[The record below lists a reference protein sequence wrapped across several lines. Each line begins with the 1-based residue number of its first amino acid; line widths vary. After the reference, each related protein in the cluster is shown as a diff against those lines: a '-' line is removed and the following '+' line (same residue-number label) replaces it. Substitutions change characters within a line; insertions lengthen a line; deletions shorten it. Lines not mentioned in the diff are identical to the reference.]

1 MENLDKVTSKSSYL
15 RSSNPILTEYLRFLV
30 RKNIVEDSRNK
41 TGRFTSVFDT
51 GLDLTGILGDEVSDD
66 SDDNQNGSNKTPGL
80 AKTPGISQT
89 QGFSLV
95 SHRELSK
102 NTGGKTPGLGS
113 KTPGLGGIS
122 PGLGCVTR
130 RLSIRR
136 LSAVTPGLDGKALS
150 RRESLMA
157 NSSSNRNPST
167 YSRVGMFRKKNENES
182 ENDEKDEEISQ
193 EYRQILVDYIIGDD
207 SRTAGTTAICD
218 FEDEVKMILII
229 I

>member
-1 MENLDKVTSKSSYL
+1 MGKLDKVTSKNSYL
-15 RSSNPILTEYLRFLV
+15 HSSNPILTEYLRFLV
-30 RKNIVEDSRNK
+30 RKKIVEDSRNK

-66 SDDNQNGSNKTPGL
+66 SDDSQNGRNKTPGL
-80 AKTPGISQT
+80 AKTPGISKT
-89 QGFSLV
+89 QGFY
-95 SHRELSK
+95 RELSK
-102 NTGGKTPGLGS
+102 NTDAKTPGLGS
-113 KTPGLGGIS
+113 
-122 PGLGCVTR
+122 VTR

-136 LSAVTPGLDGKALS
+136 LSAVTPGLDGKAPLV
-150 RRESLMA
+150 RRERLTA
-157 NSSSNRNPST
+157 NSSRNSST

-182 ENDEKDEEISQ
+182 ENDEKDEEISP

-207 SRTAGTTAICD
+207 SRTGGTTAMSD

>member
-1 MENLDKVTSKSSYL
+1 MGKLDKVTSKNSYL
-15 RSSNPILTEYLRFLV
+15 HSSNPILTEYLRFLV
-30 RKNIVEDSRNK
+30 RKKIVEDSRNK

-66 SDDNQNGSNKTPGL
+66 SDDSQNGRNKTPGL
-80 AKTPGISQT
+80 AKTPGISKT
-89 QGFSLV
+89 QGFY
-95 SHRELSK
+95 RELSK
-102 NTGGKTPGLGS
+102 NTDGKTPGLGS
-113 KTPGLGGIS
+113 
-122 PGLGCVTR
+122 VTR

-136 LSAVTPGLDGKALS
+136 LSAVTPGLDGKAPLF
-150 RRESLMA
+150 RRERLTA
-157 NSSSNRNPST
+157 NSSRNSST

-182 ENDEKDEEISQ
+182 ENDEKDEEISP

-207 SRTAGTTAICD
+207 SRTGGTTAMSD

>member
-1 MENLDKVTSKSSYL
+1 MGKLDKVTSKNSYL
-15 RSSNPILTEYLRFLV
+15 HSSNPILTEYLRFLV
-30 RKNIVEDSRNK
+30 RKKIVEDSRNK

-51 GLDLTGILGDEVSDD
+51 GFDLTGILGDEVSDD
-66 SDDNQNGSNKTPGL
+66 SDDSQNGRNKTPGL
-80 AKTPGISQT
+80 AKTPGISKT
-89 QGFSLV
+89 QGFY
-95 SHRELSK
+95 RELSK

-113 KTPGLGGIS
+113 KTPGLGS
-122 PGLGCVTR
+122 KTPSLGSVTR

-136 LSAVTPGLDGKALS
+136 LSAVTPGLDGKAPLF
-150 RRESLMA
+150 RRERLTA
-157 NSSSNRNPST
+157 NSSRNSST

-207 SRTAGTTAICD
+207 SRTGGTTAMSD